1 MQTKDMNNS
10 MAEEDVKNPEAMPYG
25 KIIDCIRKRQTKTKG
40 DMYDVLITVDASTKD
55 RFLNAKSSNITFN
68 CYDFDSAVKA
78 RNLLVKSIRAVRPK
92 RRHPIDGWTKEEC
105 AKEYAK
111 TYIDNINNALK
122 TDFEFSAENYSEVL
136 AEAVKTYARKVFTGE
151 FSCEQIGKDRD
162 LIISILGY
170 YKGKRSPL
178 EKTYDALKNG
188 FSLSAGYINNIM
200 PEFFKMYAQE
210 AMDENDNEKLLY
222 AASILKSNE
231 K

>member
-1 MQTKDMNNS
+1 MKETKMDYKKEFQKEFESMCYNKGLNKKEAWGILMEMFACTLSNQTEPRYNVRQER
-10 MAEEDVKNPEAMPYG
+10 EEKYQSR
-25 KIIDCIRKRQTKTKG
+25 I
-40 DMYDVLITVDASTKD
+40 
-55 RFLNAKSSNITFN
+55 
-68 CYDFDSAVKA
+68 
-78 RNLLVKSIRAVRPK
+78 LLPK